1 MFYPNIIK
9 GFPFLLLYNLYL
21 TTKLNMSFD
30 ILSNCLHNIDQDLKS
45 FEELFEGGNA
55 AAVYFS
61 HTGKCCSSIAHQL
74 LPPESD
80 AEVGRNDMIGWYEND
95 VIVRTYLTSVIFIL

>member
-1 MFYPNIIK
+1 
-9 GFPFLLLYNLYL
+9 
-21 TTKLNMSFD
+21 MSFD

-45 FEELFEGGNA
+45 FEELLEGGNA

-61 HTGKCCSSIAHQL
+61 HTGKCCSSTAHQL

-95 VIVRTYLTSVIFIL
+95 VIVRTYLISVIFIL

>member
-1 MFYPNIIK
+1 
-9 GFPFLLLYNLYL
+9 
-21 TTKLNMSFD
+21 MSFD

-61 HTGKCCSSIAHQL
+61 HTGKCCSSIAQL
-74 LPPESD
+74 LSPESD